1 MEHEYDDYITL
12 NNVKG
17 GRNMDLKNTNNTISS
32 KIYNIPKVVFKEG
45 SLKITAGA
53 MREIVD
59 MLCIKD
65 VDNVLEELGKIIPVS
80 ESLKSDIKI
89 RNGLLTNCKV

>member
-1 MEHEYDDYITL
+1 
-12 NNVKG
+12 
-17 GRNMDLKNTNNTISS
+17 MDLKNTNNTISS
-32 KIYNIPKVVFKEG
+32 KIHDIPKVVFKEG

-59 MLCIKD
+59 MLCVKD

-89 RNGLLTNCKV
+89 RNGLLTNCKM

>member
-1 MEHEYDDYITL
+1 
-12 NNVKG
+12 
-17 GRNMDLKNTNNTISS
+17 MDLLNTNNTISS
-32 KIYNIPKVVFKEG
+32 KIHNIPKVVFKEG

-59 MLCIKD
+59 MLCVKD

>member
-1 MEHEYDDYITL
+1 
-12 NNVKG
+12 
-17 GRNMDLKNTNNTISS
+17 MDLLNTNNTLSS
-32 KIYNIPKVVFKEG
+32 KIHNIPKVVFKEG

-65 VDNVLEELGKIIPVS
+65 VDNVIEELGKIIPVS

-89 RNGLLTNCKV
+89 RNGLLTNCKM

>member
-1 MEHEYDDYITL
+1 
-12 NNVKG
+12 
-17 GRNMDLKNTNNTISS
+17 MDLKNTNNTISS
-32 KIYNIPKVVFKEG
+32 KIHNIPKVVFKEG

-65 VDNVLEELGKIIPVS
+65 VDEELGEVCPIS

>member
-1 MEHEYDDYITL
+1 
-12 NNVKG
+12 
-17 GRNMDLKNTNNTISS
+17 MDLKNTNNTLLS
-32 KIYNIPKVVFKEG
+32 KIHNIPKVVFKEE

>member
-1 MEHEYDDYITL
+1 
-12 NNVKG
+12 
-17 GRNMDLKNTNNTISS
+17 MDLLNTNNTLSS
-32 KIYNIPKVVFKEG
+32 KIHNIPKVVFKEG

-65 VDNVLEELGKIIPVS
+65 VDNVIEELGNIIPVS

>member
-32 KIYNIPKVVFKEG
+32 KIHNIPKVVFKEG

-80 ESLKSDIKI
+80 DSLKSDIKI
-89 RNGLLTNCKV
+89 RNGLLTNCKM

>member
-1 MEHEYDDYITL
+1 
-12 NNVKG
+12 
-17 GRNMDLKNTNNTISS
+17 
-32 KIYNIPKVVFKEG
+32 
-45 SLKITAGA
+45 

-65 VDNVLEELGKIIPVS
+65 VDKVLEELGEVCPIS

>member
-1 MEHEYDDYITL
+1 
-12 NNVKG
+12 
-17 GRNMDLKNTNNTISS
+17 MDLLNTNNTLSS
-32 KIYNIPKVVFKEG
+32 KIHNIPKVVFKEG

-89 RNGLLTNCKV
+89 RNGLLTNCKM

>member
-1 MEHEYDDYITL
+1 MEHEYGDYITL
-12 NNVKG
+12 NYIKG
-17 GRNMDLKNTNNTISS
+17 GRNMDLLNTNNTLSS
-32 KIYNIPKVVFKEG
+32 KIHNIPKVVFKEG

>member
-1 MEHEYDDYITL
+1 
-12 NNVKG
+12 
-17 GRNMDLKNTNNTISS
+17 MDLLNTNNTLSS
-32 KIYNIPKVVFKEG
+32 KIHNIPKVVFKEG

-59 MLCIKD
+59 MLCVKD

>member
-1 MEHEYDDYITL
+1 
-12 NNVKG
+12 
-17 GRNMDLKNTNNTISS
+17 MDLLNTNNTLSS
-32 KIYNIPKVVFKEG
+32 KIHNIPKVVFKEG
-45 SLKITAGA
+45 ILKITAGA

-65 VDNVLEELGKIIPVS
+65 VDNVIEELGKIIPVS

-89 RNGLLTNCKV
+89 RNGLLTNCKM

>member
-1 MEHEYDDYITL
+1 
-12 NNVKG
+12 
-17 GRNMDLKNTNNTISS
+17 MDLLNTNNTLSS
-32 KIYNIPKVVFKEG
+32 KIHNIPKVVFKEG

-59 MLCIKD
+59 MLCVKD

-89 RNGLLTNCKV
+89 RNGLLTNCKM

>member
-1 MEHEYDDYITL
+1 
-12 NNVKG
+12 
-17 GRNMDLKNTNNTISS
+17 MDLLNTNNTLSS
-32 KIYNIPKVVFKEG
+32 KIHNISKVVFKEG

-89 RNGLLTNCKV
+89 RNGLLTNCKM

>member
-1 MEHEYDDYITL
+1 
-12 NNVKG
+12 
-17 GRNMDLKNTNNTISS
+17 MDLKNTNSTISS
-32 KIYNIPKVVFKEG
+32 KIHNIPKVVFKEG

-59 MLCIKD
+59 MLCIED

>member
-1 MEHEYDDYITL
+1 
-12 NNVKG
+12 
-17 GRNMDLKNTNNTISS
+17 MDLLNTNNTLSS
-32 KIYNIPKVVFKEG
+32 KIHNIPKVVFKEG

-65 VDNVLEELGKIIPVS
+65 VDKVLEELGKIVPVS

>member
-1 MEHEYDDYITL
+1 
-12 NNVKG
+12 
-17 GRNMDLKNTNNTISS
+17 MDLKNTNNTISS

>member
-12 NNVKG
+12 NYIKG

-32 KIYNIPKVVFKEG
+32 KIHNIPKVVFKEG

-89 RNGLLTNCKV
+89 RNGLLTNCKA

>member
-1 MEHEYDDYITL
+1 
-12 NNVKG
+12 
-17 GRNMDLKNTNNTISS
+17 MDLLNTNNTLSS
-32 KIYNIPKVVFKEG
+32 KIHNIPKVVFKEG

-65 VDNVLEELGKIIPVS
+65 VDNVIEELGKIIPVS

-89 RNGLLTNCKV
+89 RNGLLTNCKI

>member
-1 MEHEYDDYITL
+1 
-12 NNVKG
+12 
-17 GRNMDLKNTNNTISS
+17 MDLLNTNNTLSS
-32 KIYNIPKVVFKEG
+32 KIHNIPKVVFKEG

-59 MLCIKD
+59 MLCVKD
-65 VDNVLEELGKIIPVS
+65 VDNVIEELGKIIPVS

-89 RNGLLTNCKV
+89 RNGLLTNCKM

>member
-1 MEHEYDDYITL
+1 
-12 NNVKG
+12 
-17 GRNMDLKNTNNTISS
+17 MDLLNTNNTLSS
-32 KIYNIPKVVFKEG
+32 KIHNIPKVVFKEG

-65 VDNVLEELGKIIPVS
+65 IDNVLEELGKIIPVS

-89 RNGLLTNCKV
+89 RNGLLTNCKM

>member
-1 MEHEYDDYITL
+1 
-12 NNVKG
+12 
-17 GRNMDLKNTNNTISS
+17 MDLLNTNNTLSS
-32 KIYNIPKVVFKEG
+32 KIHNIPKVVFKEG

>member
-1 MEHEYDDYITL
+1 
-12 NNVKG
+12 
-17 GRNMDLKNTNNTISS
+17 MDLKNANNTISS
-32 KIYNIPKVVFKEG
+32 KIHNIPKVVFKEG

>member
-1 MEHEYDDYITL
+1 
-12 NNVKG
+12 
-17 GRNMDLKNTNNTISS
+17 MDLLNTNNTLSS
-32 KIYNIPKVVFKEG
+32 KIHNIPKVVFKEG

-65 VDNVLEELGKIIPVS
+65 VDKVLEELGEIIPIS

>member
-1 MEHEYDDYITL
+1 
-12 NNVKG
+12 
-17 GRNMDLKNTNNTISS
+17 MDLLNTNNTLSS
-32 KIYNIPKVVFKEG
+32 KIHNIPKVVFKEG

-65 VDNVLEELGKIIPVS
+65 VDNVIEELGKIVPVS

>member
-1 MEHEYDDYITL
+1 
-12 NNVKG
+12 
-17 GRNMDLKNTNNTISS
+17 MDLLNTNNTLSS
-32 KIYNIPKVVFKEG
+32 KIHNIPKVVFKEG

-65 VDNVLEELGKIIPVS
+65 VDNVIEELGKIIPVS

>member
-1 MEHEYDDYITL
+1 
-12 NNVKG
+12 
-17 GRNMDLKNTNNTISS
+17 MDLKNTNNAISS
-32 KIYNIPKVVFKEG
+32 KIHNIPKVVFKEG

-65 VDNVLEELGKIIPVS
+65 VDKVLEELGEVCPIS

>member
-1 MEHEYDDYITL
+1 
-12 NNVKG
+12 
-17 GRNMDLKNTNNTISS
+17 MDLLNTNNTISS
-32 KIYNIPKVVFKEG
+32 KIHNIPKVVFKEG